1 MRIVSAQRVTTLA
14 IVFLMSLTLN
24 QAVGAG
30 EQPRILKGH
39 SAAVIAVAF
48 SPDGQTLASA
58 SAADTIKL
66 WDVQSGALRRTLY
79 GNSGDISAIVFS
91 CDGKILAS
99 GGDNGEVTLWELETG
114 QACTAPSGDAAK
126 VIGVAFAPHDACLAA
141 AGADRTIRL
150 WNPKSGKLKA
160 TLEGHARGVFC
171 VAFSTDGK
179 RLASGSV
186 DGNAKVWNLER
197 DCEAVSTALRQ
208 RTARGP
214 VVSLDFSP
222 DGRDLAIAT
231 RDVVEIWDVVS
242 SERRIEL
249 PKRPKGSFWWG
260 ARYSNQGKLIAIGS
274 GAKYER
280 GVRVSTKGVSTGSFR
295 PEDRV
300 IRLWDVKTGQE
311 IVRLA
316 GHHDSVRAVALSPDG
331 TLLAS
336 GSRDKTV
343 RIWSLDANRA
353 PSQDWS
359 VRQVAASNDAGGT
372 APPLLE
378 DEIGLS
384 SRPQCLKELELLTQS
399 ASLDP
404 STALEAA
411 GGEQAEPPS
420 AETPPATS
428 EDYSPWLS
436 DALSVILDKVI
447 KEPAT
452 GSNAGRNKN
461 LSRDFNDRFHFESA
475 PVKSSVV
482 ENGEQVVGFSSKT
495 SGASSGGKA
504 ASGWDVFR
512 STPVQSYGHPSSA
525 TSSGSGSSS
534 LESSHSVHFEA
545 GRGDLSGASHGD
557 HEEHQKK

>member
-1 MRIVSAQRVTTLA
+1 MGKKEFRVVRIVSAQRVTTLA

-274 GAKYER
+274 GALREFPR
-280 GVRVSTKGVSTGSFR
+280 GRSVPRIASS
-295 PEDRV
+295 
-300 IRLWDVKTGQE
+300 
-311 IVRLA
+311 
-316 GHHDSVRAVALSPDG
+316 DSGTSKPGRKSCVSPD
-331 TLLAS
+331 
-336 GSRDKTV
+336 
-343 RIWSLDANRA
+343 IM
-353 PSQDWS
+353 
-359 VRQVAASNDAGGT
+359 
-372 APPLLE
+372 
-378 DEIGLS
+378 
-384 SRPQCLKELELLTQS
+384 
-399 ASLDP
+399 
-404 STALEAA
+404 
-411 GGEQAEPPS
+411 
-420 AETPPATS
+420 
-428 EDYSPWLS
+428 
-436 DALSVILDKVI
+436 IL
-447 KEPAT
+447 
-452 GSNAGRNKN
+452 
-461 LSRDFNDRFHFESA
+461 
-475 PVKSSVV
+475 
-482 ENGEQVVGFSSKT
+482 
-495 SGASSGGKA
+495 
-504 ASGWDVFR
+504 
-512 STPVQSYGHPSSA
+512 
-525 TSSGSGSSS
+525 
-534 LESSHSVHFEA
+534 
-545 GRGDLSGASHGD
+545 
-557 HEEHQKK
+557 